1 MNFGGNIRLN
11 KFGICIIIGLV
22 CFMFLYISSSNKTE
36 IEKKRIVSLKKL
48 LIAAIETAIKGGR
61 EVIDVYRES
70 NLNERSKGKTKEGV
84 DLPVTDAD
92 MRSNCAM
99 YYSLVHTFPDIKVIS
114 EEVTSESGCR
124 TLQSLELDQNNLK
137 NGKDLGDEQ
146 VFSSSVTIWIDP
158 LDATK
163 EFTENLLQYVS
174 TMVCVAVNGE
184 PTIGVIHFPF
194 AEEPMTVWGW
204 VKRGVSP
211 EIEKRV
217 SAGDN
222 NVVIVS
228 KSHPGEVENVVRA
241 TLGDSYKIIS
251 AGGAGYKV
259 LEVAS
264 KNVSAYIHTTVIK
277 KWDICAG
284 NAILNALGGQMTTL
298 KNERIDY
305 SSSASPKNEDGILAT
320 LSRHSDFIEKFK
332 SFSSS
337 KKLSN

>member
-1 MNFGGNIRLN
+1 MNFGGSIRLN
-11 KFGICIIIGLV
+11 KFGICIIIGLICLIFV
-22 CFMFLYISSSNKTE
+22 YISSSNKSE

-61 EVIDVYRES
+61 EVVDVHRES
-70 NLNERSKGKTKEGV
+70 NLNKRSKGKTKDGV

-92 MRSNCAM
+92 ERSHCAM
-99 YYSLVHTFPDIKVIS
+99 YYSLVHTFPDVKVIS
-114 EEVTSESGCR
+114 EEMSSESSCR

-137 NGKDLGDEQ
+137 DGKDLGDKE

-174 TMVCVAVNGE
+174 TMVCIAVNGE
-184 PTIGVIHFPF
+184 PLIGVIHFPF
-194 AEEPMTVWGW
+194 SEEQLTVWGW

-211 EIEKRV
+211 EIEKRT
-217 SAGDN
+217 ATGN
-222 NVVIVS
+222 NNLVIVS
-228 KSHPGEVENVVRA
+228 KSHPGQVEDVVKA
-241 TLGDSYKIIS
+241 ALGDSYKIIS

-305 SSSASPKNEDGILAT
+305 SSSSSPKNEDGILAT
-320 LSRHSDFIEKFK
+320 LTRHSDFIEKFK
-332 SFSSS
+332 SFKSADG
-337 KKLSN
+337 